1 MLYDNQEIL
10 DYLLYNRGKL
20 IHLYGEADTGRTSVM
35 FSMIDHLA
43 ANGKICAYLVPSE
56 SKIQEERF
64 RRYIKDPSLCP
75 LVVVKDRKSLSSSLS
90 LLSRVAEDIFID
102 NFLSYVLYRTR
113 RQNASMM
120 SMLSGYAYGTYAN
133 LILCNDTRHI
143 PGEEK
148 TSPAYME
155 IFRRYSSKN
164 ILVQK
169 DDKQDVHYAF
179 KEW

>member
-1 MLYDNQEIL
+1 MLYDNQEVL
-10 DYLLYNRGKL
+10 DYLLHNNRKL
-20 IHLYGEADTGRTSVM
+20 IHLYGEADAGRTSVM

-43 ANGKICAYLVPSE
+43 SNGKSCAYLVPSAA
-56 SKIQEERF
+56 KIQEERF

-75 LVVVKDRKSLSSSLS
+75 MVIIKDRKSLASSLS
-90 LLSRVAEDIFID
+90 LLSEVTEDIFID
-102 NFLSYVLYRTR
+102 NFLSYILYRTR
-113 RQNASMM
+113 RQNTSLM
-120 SMLSGYAYGTYAN
+120 SMLSGYTYGTYAN

-169 DDKQDVHYAF
+169 DEGQNVHYIF